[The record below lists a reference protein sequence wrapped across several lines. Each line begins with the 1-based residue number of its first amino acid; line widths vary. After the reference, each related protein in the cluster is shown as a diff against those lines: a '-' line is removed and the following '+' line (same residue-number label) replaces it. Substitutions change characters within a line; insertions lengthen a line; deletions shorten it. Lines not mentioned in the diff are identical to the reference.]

1 MKPTTVASPGS
12 PQVESARCSHTNTV
26 ARFFRALA
34 DPTRLR
40 LLEFILD
47 GERTSAECVEHV
59 GISQPRVSVHLSCL
73 VDCGYVI
80 ARRDGKKLRYRVGD
94 PRVTDLVVLAR
105 ALAAD
110 NAAALSCCRRIPAAQ
125 DETDPREGTPHA

>member
-1 MKPTTVASPGS
+1 MCRWEALAVT
-12 PQVESARCSHTNTV
+12 ESAVLTSAVPDAACSHTGTV

-40 LLEFILD
+40 LLEFILQ
-47 GERTSAECVEHV
+47 GERTSADCVEHA

-73 VDCGYVI
+73 VDCGYVT
-80 ARRDGKKLRYRVGD
+80 ARRDGKKLRYAVGD
-94 PRVTDLVVLAR
+94 PRVADLVMLAR

-110 NAAALSCCRRIPAAQ
+110 NAAALDCCPRIPPNE
-125 DETDPREGTPHA
+125 D

>member
-1 MKPTTVASPGS
+1 
-12 PQVESARCSHTNTV
+12 V

-40 LLEFILD
+40 LLEYVLA
-47 GERTSAECVEHV
+47 GERTSAECVQFA

-80 ARRDGKKLRYRVGD
+80 ARRDGKKLRYSVGD
-94 PRVTDLVVLAR
+94 PRVPDLLVLAR
-105 ALAAD
+105 SLAAD
-110 NAAALSCCRRIPAAQ
+110 NAAALDCCPRIPSA
-125 DETDPREGTPHA
+125 DHR

>member
-1 MKPTTVASPGS
+1 MPSSTTATRASAGTPVCTHS
-12 PQVESARCSHTNTV
+12 DTT

-40 LLEFILD
+40 LLEFILA
-47 GERTSAECVEHV
+47 GERTSVECVAYA

-73 VDCGYVI
+73 ADCGYVV
-80 ARRDGKKLRYRVGD
+80 ARRDGRRLRYSVGD
-94 PRVTDLVVLAR
+94 PRVADLVTLAR

-110 NAAALSCCRRIPAAQ
+110 NAAALDCCPRIPAESAPNE
-125 DETDPREGTPHA
+125 DER